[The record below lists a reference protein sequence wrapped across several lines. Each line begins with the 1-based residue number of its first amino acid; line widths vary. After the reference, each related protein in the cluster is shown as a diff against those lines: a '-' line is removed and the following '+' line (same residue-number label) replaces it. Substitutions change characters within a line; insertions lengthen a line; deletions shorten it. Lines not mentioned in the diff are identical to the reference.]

1 MTEANEPDAKPDTG
15 AEDRDTGGADS
26 LVGEGGEGARNA
38 ATTPPIGKEG
48 EHEQTASER
57 PEDEAEAGEETRFEE

>member
-26 LVGEGGEGARNA
+26 LEGEGGEGARNA
-38 ATTPPIGKEG
+38 GTTPPIGEEG
-48 EHEQTASER
+48 EHGQTSAPA
-57 PEDEAEAGEETRFEE
+57 PEGEAETGEDTRFEE